1 MSREHFK
8 FVLEKL
14 DKRTILEQLAEEGS
28 ELSKASLK
36 TIRAEEMS
44 NNFTPVTREEAF
56 SNLCEEIHDIFMVIH
71 LLWSKCKYPNEFFG
85 LFLEETTNP
94 KWERWAKR
102 LGYKEEE

>member
-1 MSREHFK
+1 MSRKHFQY
-8 FVLEKL
+8 VLEKL

-36 TIRAEEMS
+36 IIRAEEMS

-56 SNLCEEIHDIFMVIH
+56 SNLCEEIHDTLMVVL
-71 LLWSKCKYPNEFFG
+71 LLWSKCKYSHEYAGKF
-85 LFLEETTNP
+85 NP

>member
-36 TIRAEEMS
+36 TIRAEE
-44 NNFTPVTREEAF
+44 F
-56 SNLCEEIHDIFMVIH
+56 
-71 LLWSKCKYPNEFFG
+71 
-85 LFLEETTNP
+85 NP

-102 LGYKEEE
+102 LGYKEE